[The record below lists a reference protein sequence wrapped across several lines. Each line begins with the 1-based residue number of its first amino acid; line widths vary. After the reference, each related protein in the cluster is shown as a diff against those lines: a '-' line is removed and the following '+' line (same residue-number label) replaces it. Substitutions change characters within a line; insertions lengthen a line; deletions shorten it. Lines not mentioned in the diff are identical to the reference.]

1 MENNNIKSKLARGFL
16 NKNRLFKN
24 ILLTTIA
31 ISSTLLL
38 LLLLLQSGEVESHKK
53 TQEGKAQVK
62 LISVTEEQLYEM
74 ENMDNLTWYAIEDT
88 VGITKN
94 EDFNLIVKY
103 VDEDFIKNQVN
114 YTVEG
119 SLPTKDDELLVSR
132 HYLDEYEIDKGL
144 NDEIAIDLLGNGEP
158 LKYKITGIVD
168 DEEKTKSYNFYIS
181 KSLWERLSSDQV
193 HTTFLRL
200 DTNAIGSTEI
210 LADANQAIKNTT
222 FDEGQIFLTEYFSVM
237 SGLDRRS
244 EIGDMTIYFL
254 IIIMLTTLMIYS
266 TFYNSIMED
275 IKYLGQ
281 LRTIGYS
288 KKMIR
293 KIVIDQ
299 AVIITI
305 RGFLY
310 TLAVPIIVAFIIY
323 PNGFKFINVLKYS
336 LLTFVIVGIT
346 ALISIIPI
354 IRKINR
360 ISPAQG
366 LSYNVYSSKKKQRTN
381 KVTFRQ
387 LVKLNLFK
395 NKKRAILTFLL
406 MIVSS
411 FIVITTLVINNS
423 IDVEKRAKTLY
434 FSDGEIQ
441 LSISNLTDSTFS
453 EDGDE
458 QAFYSTYLQRVD
470 NPLKDENLI
479 QSLEGIQGIQ
489 EIYNH
494 DAVNASFTRIE
505 EGGSLTT
512 ISNNFKI
519 INSNDYED
527 LKPLL
532 DNKIE
537 YEEILDSNGIVVSN
551 SLSELNDRFE
561 MNYRN
566 EDDNIGSLEVEVLAT
581 YPKTSVSKAFNMVP
595 NNDILIPIEMVES
608 IIKIDDPSGILS
620 LKLDKSAEFN
630 EIKQQVEEMIAIKG
644 NIEMWSLD
652 EAIRSVGYMFYQILK
667 LLKTISIILVVFSF
681 IAIVASY
688 FSSLFSR
695 RNEMELMRNIGLT
708 IKEVTTLI
716 VNEYRVLILGSFIPA
731 LIGSGLFA
739 FFILRNMDRVYSIVT
754 FKYPILQVITYFIAQ
769 LILLEIIKV
778 ITKRKL
784 ENFKHKE

>member
-310 TLAVPIIVAFIIY
+310 T
-323 PNGFKFINVLKYS
+323 
-336 LLTFVIVGIT
+336 
-346 ALISIIPI
+346 
-354 IRKINR
+354 
-360 ISPAQG
+360 
-366 LSYNVYSSKKKQRTN
+366 
-381 KVTFRQ
+381 
-387 LVKLNLFK
+387 
-395 NKKRAILTFLL
+395 FL
-406 MIVSS
+406 
-411 FIVITTLVINNS
+411 
-423 IDVEKRAKTLY
+423 D
-434 FSDGEIQ
+434 
-441 LSISNLTDSTFS
+441 
-453 EDGDE
+453 
-458 QAFYSTYLQRVD
+458 
-470 NPLKDENLI
+470 
-479 QSLEGIQGIQ
+479 
-489 EIYNH
+489 
-494 DAVNASFTRIE
+494 
-505 EGGSLTT
+505 
-512 ISNNFKI
+512 
-519 INSNDYED
+519 
-527 LKPLL
+527 
-532 DNKIE
+532 
-537 YEEILDSNGIVVSN
+537 
-551 SLSELNDRFE
+551 
-561 MNYRN
+561 
-566 EDDNIGSLEVEVLAT
+566 
-581 YPKTSVSKAFNMVP
+581 
-595 NNDILIPIEMVES
+595 
-608 IIKIDDPSGILS
+608 
-620 LKLDKSAEFN
+620 
-630 EIKQQVEEMIAIKG
+630 
-644 NIEMWSLD
+644 
-652 EAIRSVGYMFYQILK
+652 
-667 LLKTISIILVVFSF
+667 
-681 IAIVASY
+681 
-688 FSSLFSR
+688 
-695 RNEMELMRNIGLT
+695 
-708 IKEVTTLI
+708 
-716 VNEYRVLILGSFIPA
+716 
-731 LIGSGLFA
+731 
-739 FFILRNMDRVYSIVT
+739 
-754 FKYPILQVITYFIAQ
+754 
-769 LILLEIIKV
+769 
-778 ITKRKL
+778 
-784 ENFKHKE
+784 